1 MSGLARVGGKKTLP
15 GRTRPARAAG
25 RSRDRNP
32 PPTVR
37 ARPLSATG
45 DSAAAPGPGRCR
57 QGRRPAA
64 PFGRLRPAHHLG
76 AHHAPGGKAA
86 AGRLQAGA
94 LDTSSIPPV
103 ATVRV
108 TGTLRDRTRGP
119 SCALAVFRLTYRAGD
134 GSLPFTHKTVR
145 TCSSRAAKNF
155 AFTRAFLVELKV
167 CAETGRTPSDTCL
180 YAGTWKQLYASS

>member
-1 MSGLARVGGKKTLP
+1 MPP
-15 GRTRPARAAG
+15 GR
-25 RSRDRNP
+25 
-32 PPTVR
+32 
-37 ARPLSATG
+37 
-45 DSAAAPGPGRCR
+45 
-57 QGRRPAA
+57 RRPAA

-76 AHHAPGGKAA
+76 PHHAPGGKAA
-86 AGRLQAGA
+86 AAGRLQASA

-134 GSLPFTHKTVR
+134 GSLPFTRKTVR

-155 AFTRAFLVELKV
+155 AFTRARVFLVELKV

>member
-1 MSGLARVGGKKTLP
+1 MSGFARVGGKKTLP

-45 DSAAAPGPGRCR
+45 DSAAAPGPRRCR
-57 QGRRPAA
+57 LA
-64 PFGRLRPAHHLG
+64 
-76 AHHAPGGKAA
+76 AA
-86 AGRLQAGA
+86 AGRLQASA
-94 LDTSSIPPV
+94 LDTSSLPPV

-134 GSLPFTHKTVR
+134 GSLPFTRKTVR

-155 AFTRAFLVELKV
+155 AFTRARVFLVELKV